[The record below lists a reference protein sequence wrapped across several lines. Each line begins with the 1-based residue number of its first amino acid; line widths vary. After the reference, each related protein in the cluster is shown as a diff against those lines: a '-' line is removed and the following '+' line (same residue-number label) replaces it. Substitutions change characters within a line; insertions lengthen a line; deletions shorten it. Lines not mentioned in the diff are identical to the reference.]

1 MISARVSVSR
11 LLMTLNP
18 DPDTFFVRKIILTQ
32 VIAVAGKGGTG
43 KTTLSALVIRYLKK
57 KGYGPILAVDA
68 DPNANLAD
76 ALGLNAEKSLGG
88 AREEFFESK
97 MNLPPGMAKE
107 TYLEMKV
114 HETLVE
120 SPGLDLLVM
129 GRPEGPGCY
138 CYANNILRRHID
150 QLARNYPFVVMDN
163 EAGMEHLSRRTTQGV
178 DHLLFLSDYS
188 IKGIRTVGKIREL
201 IADLKLAVKEKHL
214 VVDRAPGELAAGF
227 QQEIQKQGVEL
238 LGIIPVDN
246 TIFEYDLQGKSL
258 LDLPDESPAVERVA
272 GMMEKMIRV

>member
-1 MISARVSVSR
+1 M
-11 LLMTLNP
+11 
-18 DPDTFFVRKIILTQ
+18 TQ

-57 KGYGPILAVDA
+57 KGCGPILAVDA

-150 QLARNYPFVVMDN
+150 QLAKNYPFVVMDN

-258 LDLPDESPAVERVA
+258 LDLPDESPAVEMVA